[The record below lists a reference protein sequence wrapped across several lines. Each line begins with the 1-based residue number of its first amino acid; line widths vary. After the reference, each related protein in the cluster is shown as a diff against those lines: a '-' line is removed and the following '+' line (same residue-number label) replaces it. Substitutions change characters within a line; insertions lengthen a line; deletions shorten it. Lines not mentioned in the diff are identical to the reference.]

1 MASFRLSLARFTGRA
16 AHLVPGGRS
25 LGPTTPALIF
35 IVLLSASAVPSA
47 SGILWWARLVAAF
60 ASAGVATW
68 WLQSYLGSHDLLT
81 RLPARSRFE
90 REIGRAQAR
99 SRRDGSGIAVLY
111 LDLDDF
117 ETVNSEFGYA
127 AGDELLGEVA
137 VRLQSAVRR
146 TGIAAR
152 MWADSFAVLVEE
164 VVSPAD
170 VEAVA
175 ERILASLI
183 PPFKVG
189 GLDRAIRCS
198 VGIAVSPHAEESS
211 TELLRMAEVALH
223 AAKSNG
229 KGRWDLFEESVHGT
243 ALKNI
248 RMRADLQRALDEDE
262 LLLYFQPIYLLES
275 GRLAGVE
282 ALVRWQ
288 HPERGLVAPLEF
300 IPFAEESG
308 QILPIGQWVLQQ
320 ACRHVGAW
328 QKIHSTDPPLFISV
342 NLSPRQ
348 LLDPDLTTYVEEGLR
363 NGGLEGS
370 SLVLEITETMIMKDV
385 PGTSKALHDLKRYG
399 VRIALD
405 DFGAG
410 YSSLMYLQ
418 DLPVDILKVDKSF
431 VDGIGAAG
439 DEPGLTGAIITLSHS
454 LGLETIAEGIEERD
468 QLLHLRALGCEMG
481 QGFHFARPAAPEGI
495 AELLGTSLP
504 VAV

>member
-1 MASFRLSLARFTGRA
+1 M
-16 AHLVPGGRS
+16 
-25 LGPTTPALIF
+25 
-35 IVLLSASAVPSA
+35 
-47 SGILWWARLVAAF
+47 
-60 ASAGVATW
+60 ATW
-68 WLQSYLGSHDLLT
+68 WLHSYPGSHDLLT

-99 SRRDGSGIAVLY
+99 SRRDGTGIAVLY
-111 LDLDDF
+111 VDLDDF
-117 ETVNSEFGYA
+117 ETVNADHGHA
-127 AGDELLGEVA
+127 AGDELLAAVA
-137 VRLQSAVRR
+137 RRLGSAVRR

-170 VEAVA
+170 AEAVA
-175 ERILASLI
+175 ERILAVLI
-183 PPFKVG
+183 PPFKIG
-189 GLDRAIRCS
+189 GADKVVHCS
-198 VGIAVSPHAEESS
+198 IGVAASSQAVESS

-229 KGRWDLFEESVHGT
+229 KGRYDLFEESVHGV

-248 RMRADLQRALDEDE
+248 RMRADLQRAIDEDE

-275 GRLAGVE
+275 GHLAGVE

-308 QILPIGQWVLQQ
+308 QILPIGQWVLRE

-363 NGGLEGS
+363 DGGLEGS

-431 VDGIGAAG
+431 VDGIAAAG

-454 LGLETIAEGIEERD
+454 LGLETIAEGIEERE